1 MEAVDFLMRVWGEQ
15 PGSYA
20 ALAYKRDTWHDVM
33 MKVDDSLRGRLSDWI
48 KKHDGDH
55 VYFCPVLF
63 SKPRRK
69 KEFACRTNFLWG
81 DIDDGD
87 PNKFVPSVLWQS
99 SPGRY
104 AGLWRVKEM
113 PADDAAELSRRI
125 ARYIGG
131 DPGGW
136 DVTQVLRIPGTHN
149 EKYPD
154 RPMVKLEHYR
164 RGLAPE
170 VPMSAR
176 DRWEKTIPRA
186 LLRRL
191 DGPAT
196 GDRSEMLWKIEN
208 ELAEL
213 GVPHDD
219 ILELVRASAWNKFA
233 GRADEEE
240 RLRAEL
246 EKIEIRDPVVF
257 VIEKH
262 DELIRRQS
270 KPPGWMVD
278 QFWVAGSHG
287 IVAGEPK
294 SYKSTLTYDMLYSV
308 ASGTPFLDHR
318 VQAGPVLIVQ
328 NENPGY
334 LIEDRLRK
342 YGHSR
347 GLLNSSKSGSKIM
360 LSSPV
365 VPMSFINQQGFTLDD
380 EAARVWIEDYISRE
394 RPVAVCLD
402 PLYLMFSGDVS
413 SAQDLA
419 PVLQWSLRIA
429 HQYSTALILVHHY
442 GKSSEGRRGGQRMLG
457 STTLHG
463 WVDSAWYLQVQ
474 EPGVVRLDRE
484 FRSAMSRGLIDLTME
499 MGDIGQLD
507 YAVTVSAPGEEK
519 EDFSAAILSY
529 LETVGGPASLRDIA
543 AKVALNRSKVT
554 QYLEKLVEQKKII
567 RDGVRYS
574 AAR

>member
-1 MEAVDFLMRVWGEQ
+1 MEAADFLMRVWGEQ

-20 ALAYKRDTWHDVM
+20 MLAYKRDTWHDVS
-33 MKVDDSLRGRLSDWI
+33 MKVGPDLKERVADWI
-48 KKHDGDH
+48 TKHDGDH
-55 VYFCPVLF
+55 VYFCPLLF

-69 KEFACRTNFLWG
+69 KEYACRTNFLWG
-81 DIDDGD
+81 DIDNGD

-113 PADDAAELSRRI
+113 DPEAAAKLSQRI
-125 ARYIGG
+125 AKLIGG

-136 DVTQVLRIPGTHN
+136 DVTQVLRIPGTRN
-149 EKYPD
+149 EKYPE

-164 RGLAPE
+164 RGLIGDLPT
-170 VPMSAR
+170 SAR
-176 DRWEKTIPRA
+176 DRWERVIPRE

-219 ILELVRASAWNKFA
+219 IIELVRVSAWNKFS

-246 EKIEIRDPVVF
+246 EKIEVRDPVIF
-257 VIEKH
+257 TIEAH

-270 KPPGWMVD
+270 KPPGWMVRD
-278 QFWVAGSHG
+278 YWVAGSHG

-308 ASGTPFLDHR
+308 ASGTPFLGQP

-328 NENPGY
+328 NENPKY

-347 GLLNSSKSGSKIM
+347 GLLTHRKSRGIVSR
-360 LSSPV
+360 SSPH
-365 VPMSFINQQGFTLDD
+365 VPMSFINQQGFTLSD

-402 PLYLMFSGDVS
+402 PLYLMFTGDVS

-429 HQYSTALILVHHY
+429 QDYSTALILIHHY

-484 FRSAMSRGLIDLTME
+484 FRSAMTHGLLDLTVTMD
-499 MGDIGQLD
+499 DIGGSNYSVD
-507 YAVTVSAPGEEK
+507 VSSPGEEQ
-519 EDFSAAILSY
+519 EDYSAAIFNYLS
-529 LETVGGPASLRDIA
+529 TVGGLVGPGDIA
-543 AKVALNRSKVT
+543 TKVGLNRATVMKH
-554 QYLEKLVEQKKII
+554 LEKLIDEKKVIK
-567 RDGVRYS
+567 DGSRYS